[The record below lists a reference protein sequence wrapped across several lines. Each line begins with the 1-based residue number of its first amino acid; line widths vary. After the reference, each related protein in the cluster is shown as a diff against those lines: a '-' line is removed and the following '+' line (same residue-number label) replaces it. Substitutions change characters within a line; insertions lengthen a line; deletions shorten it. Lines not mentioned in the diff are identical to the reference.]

1 MLNESI
7 FHYDSF
13 ALFDSTNIDSDES
26 NVNYASSSI
35 IEMFIHVYR
44 LCNVK
49 FYFNNKLH
57 RHLFVCRKK
66 HKKQITVELMKNF
79 HEQFIDV
86 SIIEFT
92 TKHENDANYQF
103 RK

>member
-13 ALFDSTNIDSDES
+13 ALSDSADIDSNES
-26 NVNYASSSI
+26 NVNYVSFSI
-35 IEMFIHVYR
+35 MKMSAHVCR
-44 LCNVK
+44 FCNVK

-57 RHLFVCRKK
+57 RHLFVCRKE
-66 HKKQITVELMKNF
+66 HKKFTVDSVKDF

-92 TKHENDANYQF
+92 AKHEDDANYQF
-103 RK
+103 RE